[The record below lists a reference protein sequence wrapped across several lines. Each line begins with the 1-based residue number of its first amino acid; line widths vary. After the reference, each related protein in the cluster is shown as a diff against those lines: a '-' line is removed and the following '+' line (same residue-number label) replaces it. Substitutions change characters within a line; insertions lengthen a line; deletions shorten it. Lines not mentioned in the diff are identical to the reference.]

1 VAEVLRRLKSVMQPV
16 HIGYAQP
23 GQILIGEIVEA
34 ADVHPV
40 HLAHGGVIAHPERP
54 DATDLAEIVLIL
66 MGVERVPGQLILA
79 GQDAETAIDRDGR
92 PEPGSAT
99 DGTIAPVRALREI
112 QVSLELQ
119 GSAMT
124 TARICFE
131 HRYAVS
137 LAV

>member
-1 VAEVLRRLKSVMQPV
+1 M
-16 HIGYAQP
+16 
-23 GQILIGEIVEA
+23 ILV
-34 ADVHPV
+34 
-40 HLAHGGVIAHPERP
+40 
-54 DATDLAEIVLIL
+54 
-66 MGVERVPGQLILA
+66 GVERVPGQLILA

-99 DGTIAPVRALREI
+99 DGTIAAVRALREI

-124 TARICFE
+124 TARIRFE

-137 LAV
+137 LVV